1 MQYVKDKKTT
11 LKNIYIYFKIII
23 LKLTALIT
31 VNAITPIQWKF
42 LKINSV
48 LFKNKMPT

>member
-23 LKLTALIT
+23 LKLMALIT
-31 VNAITPIQWKF
+31 VNAIAPIQWKF
-42 LKINSV
+42 LKINSM
-48 LFKNKMPT
+48 LFKNKMQT